1 MLHYLKFLLRSTN
14 HHGVHSPFVYTY
26 LTKCLYKK
34 PRLSKNRLE
43 DVISKSIAYFGIKNA
58 QIDDP
63 KLKNRFSSLSYE
75 PPFDMVVLNDFK
87 VKELFDMLENDQI
100 HNDSQIIIQDL
111 RKQLG
116 EWKKAIAHPK
126 ITVSMDYFSLGI
138 VFVRKEQVKE
148 HFTIRL

>member
-14 HHGVHSPFVYTY
+14 HHGVHSPFVYAY

-43 DVISKSIAYFGIKNA
+43 DVILKSISYFGIKNA
-58 QIDDP
+58 QIDDAS
-63 KLKNRFSSLSYE
+63 LKYKCAFLKYQ
-75 PPFDMVVLNDFK
+75 PPFDIVVLNDFE
-87 VKELFDMLENDQI
+87 VKELFDMLEKDQI
-100 HNDSQIIIQDL
+100 HNDSLIIIQDL

-126 ITVSMDYFSLGI
+126 ITVSMDCFSLGI
-138 VFVRKEQVKE
+138 LFVRKEQVKE